1 MPSIVMASVIA
12 TPPKCSVS
20 RSSPVMIFGETVLNG
35 MILAKE
41 MADFFSRCGFK
52 PPAPTFYAI
61 AIAITLVLGIVIVLG
76 YAAIRPRFGP
86 GPKTAIITALFVWF
100 GVYLYQNVI
109 ALGLGMVPA
118 KTVAIVL
125 AWGLVEYIIA
135 MLIGGALYKEA

>member
-1 MPSIVMASVIA
+1 MGKINFGRVLLGGIVAGVILNL
-12 TPPKCSVS
+12 
-20 RSSPVMIFGETVLNG
+20 GETVLNG

-86 GPKTAIITALFVWF
+86 GPKTAIIAALFARF

-109 ALGLGMVPA
+109 ALGLGMVPI
-118 KTVAIVL
+118 KLVAIALVW
-125 AWGLVEYIIA
+125 AWCPSNWWR
-135 MLIGGALYKEA
+135 